1 MCRSVNMWLFYL
13 LQVYT
18 ASATLPAKLNELI
31 PFPGATSVVYK
42 HNVQSIFH
50 NGKTIWA
57 VLRHMSK
64 LITAVLSGSVY
75 SLRLAAQ
82 CSTLH
87 LAFKR
92 LMKESSGRQW
102 GSLVQLKKLIKATT
116 SVPKNPKQ
124 NLKAI
129 EEFLSEVLTE

>member
-1 MCRSVNMWLFYL
+1 MLTDLHTCS

-18 ASATLPAKLNELI
+18 ASATFPAKLNELI

-42 HNVQSIFH
+42 YNVQSIFH

-87 LAFKR
+87 LVFKR
-92 LMKESSGRQW
+92 
-102 GSLVQLKKLIKATT
+102 
-116 SVPKNPKQ
+116 
-124 NLKAI
+124 
-129 EEFLSEVLTE
+129 